1 MVSAVTIATIVRSE
15 STFDAAL
22 ARESFRG
29 NLSPRARFQEITRTP
44 DPESTR
50 PTMATIAE
58 LPQTLTELLI
68 CPCCHSDIQELA
80 GEMRCSNPGCSIA
93 FPKVDDVPILLN
105 EQQSLFEAS
114 LFLEHRPTF
123 FKPVGRLRALVSGLL
138 PAVSDNLAA
147 DRVLGQMRDL
157 LVAEQERPRVLVL
170 GGGILGAG
178 MEQLASDPRIQ
189 LVETD
194 VSLAERTQLI
204 CDGHHLPFRD
214 ATFDGVIVQAVLEH
228 VLDPRRCVDEI
239 ERVLKERGLVYAD
252 TPFMQQVHGREFD
265 FTRFTSLGHRRLM
278 RNFTELRSGISGGP
292 GAALVWALRY
302 FVLSFFIST
311 TARRVA
317 GGVTRIAF
325 GWLKYFDRF
334 LQHRPGALDAAS
346 AFYFLG
352 RKSKVPLD
360 DRALIASYRGGF

>member
-1 MVSAVTIATIVRSE
+1 MTIATIVRLE
-15 STFDAAL
+15 STFDVVL
-22 ARESFRG
+22 VGESFRG
-29 NLSPRARFQEITRTP
+29 KLSPRPRLQKITLLL

-50 PTMATIAE
+50 PTMAMTAAP
-58 LPQTLTELLI
+58 PQTLTELLI
-68 CPCCHSDIQELA
+68 CPCCHSDLQEL
-80 GEMRCSNPGCSIA
+80 GEELCCSSPACSIA
-93 FPKVDDVPILLN
+93 FPKVDGIPILLN
-105 EQQSLFEAS
+105 EQQSLFEAA

-147 DRVLGQMRDL
+147 VRVLGEMRDL

-178 MEQLASDPRIQ
+178 MEQWASDPRME

-194 VSLAERTQLI
+194 VSLAERTQLV
-204 CDGHHLPFRD
+204 CDCHDLPFRD

-239 ERVLKERGLVYAD
+239 ERVLKPRGLVYAD

-278 RNFTELRSGISGGP
+278 RNFTEIRSGISGGP
-292 GAALVWALRY
+292 GAALLWALRY

-317 GGVTRIAF
+317 GGITRIAF